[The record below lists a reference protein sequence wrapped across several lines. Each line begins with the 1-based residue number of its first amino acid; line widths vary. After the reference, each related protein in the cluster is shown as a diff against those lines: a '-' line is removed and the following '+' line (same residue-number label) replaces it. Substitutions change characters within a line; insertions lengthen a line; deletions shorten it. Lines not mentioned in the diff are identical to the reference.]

1 MPTRTALVK
10 RNTKETDLQVEL
22 TLDQFNQPMI
32 DTGVPFFDH
41 MLEQLGQHS
50 GIALRVEGT
59 GDLEVDSHHLVEDVG
74 LTLGK
79 ALSEALGDR
88 RGIQRYASIT
98 LPFDETLVRASLDIS
113 GRGFLNYNVEIQG
126 NIEGFPM
133 EVLPEFFRGLTSRAG
148 FTLHI
153 DELKGGNKHHLS
165 EAVFKAFAR
174 VLREAVAVVGDK
186 IPSTKGT
193 LTE

>member
-1 MPTRTALVK
+1 MPNRTALAK

-22 TLDQFNQPMI
+22 NLDQFNQPLI
-32 DTGVPFFDH
+32 DTDVPFFDH

-50 GIALRVEGT
+50 GIALRVEGS

-74 LTLGK
+74 LTLGN

-113 GRGFLNYNVEIQG
+113 GRGYLDYNVKIEG
-126 NIEGFPM
+126 DIEGFPM
-133 EVLPEFFRGLTSRAG
+133 EVLPEFFRGLATRAG
-148 FTLHI
+148 FSLHI
-153 DELKGGNKHHLS
+153 DEIKSGNKHHLS

-174 VLREAVAVVGDK
+174 VLREGVAVVGEE